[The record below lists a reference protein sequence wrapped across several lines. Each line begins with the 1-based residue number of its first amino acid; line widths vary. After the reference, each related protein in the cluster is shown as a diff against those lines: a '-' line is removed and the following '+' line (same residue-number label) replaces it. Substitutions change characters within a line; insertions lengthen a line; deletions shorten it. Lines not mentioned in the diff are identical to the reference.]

1 MGTYHT
7 VVQGECLASI
17 SQQYNF
23 LNYRTIYDAP
33 ENEDFRLKRPN
44 PNIIYPGDRLYI
56 PDKATRLESRPT
68 GASHKFQVTG
78 QKVTLRIVLMRDR
91 LAPYAGA
98 KYELTVGDKTLPGQT
113 DGVGLLEQEVPA
125 DATAGTLKILLGD
138 NESDGGIV
146 WDLSLGYLD
155 PADTVSGAQ
164 ARLNNLGF
172 YCGAVDGIIGPKT
185 EVALRAFQ
193 IVNNLPVTAALNPAT
208 CGLLCGL
215 HDTSS

>member
-44 PNIIYPGDRLYI
+44 PNIINPGDRLYI
-56 PDKATRLESRPT
+56 PDKETRFELRPT
-68 GASHKFQVTG
+68 GASHKFQVAP
-78 QKVTLRIVLMRDR
+78 QKVMLRIVLMRER
-91 LAPYAGA
+91 LTPYACA
-98 KYELTVGDKTLPGQT
+98 EYELTVGDNTLSGQT
-113 DGVGLLEQEVPA
+113 DSVGLLEQVIPA
-125 DATAGTLKILLGD
+125 DAAGGTLKIFLGA

-146 WDLSLGYLD
+146 WDLSLGQLD
-155 PADTVSGAQ
+155 PADTVTGAQ

-185 EVALRAFQ
+185 ETALRAIQ
-193 IVNNLPVTAALNPAT
+193 IVNGLSVTAALDPAT
-208 CGLLCGL
+208 CGLLEAL
-215 HDTSS
+215 HDASG